1 MAPIINPAECTN
13 CGICVEVCPSDVLH
27 HEEDAQT
34 PVVKYPYE
42 CWHCAACVMEC
53 PVTGAIELRIPLPQM
68 ILYK

>member
-1 MAPIINPAECTN
+1 MAPIIDPDECTS

-27 HEEDAQT
+27 QEGEET
-34 PVVKYPYE
+34 IPVAMYPYE

-53 PVTGAIELRIPLPQM
+53 PVPGALQLRIPLPQM

>member
-1 MAPIINPAECTN
+1 MAPIIDPDECTG

-27 HEEDAQT
+27 QEGEET
-34 PVVKYPYE
+34 IPVARYPYE

-53 PVTGAIELRIPLPQM
+53 PVPGALQLRIPLPQM

>member
-1 MAPIINPAECTN
+1 MAPIIYPAECTN
-13 CGICVEVCPSDVLH
+13 CGICVEVCPCDVLH
-27 HEEDAQT
+27 HDEDALT
-34 PVVKYPYE
+34 PLVKYPYE